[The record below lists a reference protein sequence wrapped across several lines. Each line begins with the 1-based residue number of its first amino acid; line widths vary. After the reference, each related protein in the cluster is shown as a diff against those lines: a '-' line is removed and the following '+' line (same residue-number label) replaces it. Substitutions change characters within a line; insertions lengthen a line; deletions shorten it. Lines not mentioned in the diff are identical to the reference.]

1 MFAVVM
7 IVVDMRKRKQMY
19 EDLIQDD
26 LAQMS
31 RLGLDNRKNEL
42 EKELQE
48 RLAGIKDDTG
58 VDDQLVTKALELS
71 T

>member
-1 MFAVVM
+1 M

-31 RLGLDNRKNEL
+31 RLGLDNKRGEL
-42 EKELQE
+42 EKELNE
-48 RLAGIKDDTG
+48 RLAGIKDDAG